1 MDWTA
6 RRGATR
12 AALWCGL
19 FAGWSGVTVTA
30 ALRPAA
36 AFLAAACGTPL
47 VWVPAVLLAR
57 TRPPWR
63 RRPPKHAR
71 YVDVEARLRLA
82 DAEQQLHG
90 YGKFFTA
97 LGLREPKS
105 RAWEPRVIKGDD
117 GKEGGPGEEAGLT
130 RSPLVLVG

>member
-1 MDWTA
+1 MGSGWLA
-6 RRGATR
+6 RRGVAR
-12 AALWCGL
+12 VALWCAL
-19 FAGWSGVTVTA
+19 FATCPAVAVTA
-30 ALRPAA
+30 ALRPAV
-36 AFLAAACGTPL
+36 AFLAAVCGTPL
-47 VWVPAVLLAR
+47 VWVPAVLL
-57 TRPPWR
+57 TQPPWR

-82 DAEQQLHG
+82 DAEQQLRG

-117 GKEGGPGEEAGLT
+117 GKDGDSGAEAGLT
-130 RSPLVLVG
+130 RAPLVLVG